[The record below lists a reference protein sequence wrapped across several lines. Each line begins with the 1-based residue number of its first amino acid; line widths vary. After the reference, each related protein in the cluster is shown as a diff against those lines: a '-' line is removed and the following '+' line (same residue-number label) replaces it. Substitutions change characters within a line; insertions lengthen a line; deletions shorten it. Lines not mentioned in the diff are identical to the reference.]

1 MYKNGEEINKFLYQ
15 KKCMIYLKK
24 IKKKII
30 RWDCKML
37 KIPKINYKI
46 CDKHDNI
53 GLEYVNKIV
62 GQIEKYISL
71 QEPTNNGVI
80 GINFHKI

>member
-1 MYKNGEEINKFLYQ
+1 
-15 KKCMIYLKK
+15 
-24 IKKKII
+24 
-30 RWDCKML
+30 ML

-53 GLEYVNKIV
+53 GLEYVNKHSRTN
-62 GQIEKYISL
+62 EKYISL

-80 GINFHKI
+80 GINFHKFHVTNFIHCQKYTKK